1 MKKTIYQLQH
11 LKRVSLKSIITIIL
25 LSVFTVSFGQVK
37 DPPGFDAVKE
47 RQKAIAKGVQA
58 DEIESFVNMQRSYYE
73 FLKEVKE
80 KGSYRKVIPSMA
92 SSFTRK
98 SSTPNCPGTF
108 ENGTVSPWSGYR
120 SVNNLSGLDSFVY
133 DLKDFIS
140 GGVQA
145 VASTGF
151 DSVIAT
157 LPRVRPG
164 GGNYS
169 LKLANNIDGGHVD
182 MATRSITATGTCI
195 SFWYA
200 LVFEYPDDH
209 PEQSQ
214 PFFMFRV
221 RDADSNI
228 IASFVKSSSL
238 DTTFFTKLDTAGS
251 IVYRGWTQQ
260 NIDLPCKYI
269 GKNVTIEIMVS
280 DCSWGGHYGYA
291 YVDDICFENC
301 CNTCENL
308 FNNVGTML
316 SYNLITYKGSTDS
329 SCCYKFNWIFDP
341 DIFKCSPFGV
351 KIYNDSIPSEVFVD
365 YLDSQGL
372 VWTCRD
378 STFDASILDFC
389 VKRSEFTKSKKL
401 RIAFLDYSGNVI
413 CDTITKIIEPCHS
426 TSSGCNCNSLFENSN
441 FANTSIIKKDTA
453 ASDEY
458 ECCFTLE
465 PFRDSTIMK
474 CSYYGM
480 RVYKDTTWGPSNPY
494 IDSFSATP
502 IGGPGANMN
511 DTGKI
516 KFCISAYTFSNLG
529 PQKLRIE
536 YLDSNGKVICS
547 KTETVNCE
555 ESCCENVLITVTK
568 DTTET
573 DPNNCCI
580 SIFGHLGNC
589 FSSATIELTEY
600 TDSGWVTTSVSPA
613 SPMGMFSFVNLC
625 RPNGD
630 TTRYMIFIKD
640 STGKLLCNKEV
651 IQTCPNCCDLV
662 SYTATYVP
670 PSSPYLDRCCW
681 DINVSPTASMEC
693 NVWNWG
699 VYDSL
704 HNVPSSY
711 PPFMPPSST
720 YQGRH
725 CTPYIFAPNP
735 APGTSIT
742 INYCI
747 TRYLAVYDN
756 LGAILCIKPIELCC
770 SRTYTN
776 NEGNPQGPFGIE
788 IAPNPFDE
796 TFTVSM
802 DVPQEMPV
810 AVNVVNS
817 IGAVVF
823 TKDYGIQPQGM
834 FTKEINLA
842 GQPAGIYT
850 LSVNNGLATVQIV
863 KQ

>member
-25 LSVFTVSFGQVK
+25 LSVFTASFGQVK
-37 DPPGFDAVKE
+37 DPPGFDAAKE
-47 RQKAIAKGVQA
+47 RQKAIAEGVHAEELEGYIEAKRKCALITYEYKTYGKGNTNFKPPL
-58 DEIESFVNMQRSYYE
+58 SFS
-73 FLKEVKE
+73 
-80 KGSYRKVIPSMA
+80 
-92 SSFTRK
+92 RK
-98 SSTPNCPGTF
+98 SWNGSPACEGTF
-108 ENGTVSPWSGYR
+108 ENNDVLPWSAEYGMNDYGI
-120 SVNNLSGLDSFVY
+120 SSFVNNTAIFYPGVAYNRHTIMTAGNY
-133 DLKDFIS
+133 DPLITTIP
-140 GGVQA
+140 V
-145 VASTGF
+145 
-151 DSVIAT
+151 
-157 LPRVRPG
+157 VRPG
-164 GGNYS
+164 GGQHS
-169 LKLANNIDGGHVD
+169 LRLGNSG
-182 MATRSITATGTCI
+182 TGAEAERVSKTVTVSGSCL

-200 LVFEYPDDH
+200 LVLEDPAHNYND
-209 PEQSQ
+209 QS
-214 PFFMFRV
+214 FFMFRLF
-221 RDADSNI
+221 DSANNVLD
-228 IASFVKSSSL
+228 SFVREASN
-238 DTTFFTKLDTAGS
+238 DPFFSRQGSYAYRDWTKYTVELGCD
-251 IVYRGWTQQ
+251 YRGKT
-260 NIDLPCKYI
+260 
-269 GKNVTIEIMVS
+269 VTIEFTTS
-280 DCSWGGHYGYA
+280 DCRLSADFGYA
-291 YVDDICFENC
+291 YIDDVCFENC
-301 CNTCENL
+301 VSCCSSCSDMLNSPGF
-308 FNNVGTML
+308 FNNYDVIRYL
-316 SYNLITYKGSTDS
+316 GSTDS
-329 SCCYKFNWIFDP
+329 TCCFKFQPIFDP
-341 DIFKCSPFGV
+341 DIFRCLPAQIKVFKDGSPSTVYSSYTGSTPITYGF
-351 KIYNDSIPSEVFVD
+351 NPSM
-365 YLDSQGL
+365 
-372 VWTCRD
+372 
-378 STFDASILDFC
+378 LDFC
-389 VKRSEFTKSKKL
+389 LNRNVFTSPITL
-401 RIAFLDYSGNVI
+401 RIGFYDSSGNLL
-413 CDTITKIIEPCHS
+413 CDTIKQTIEPCHS

-640 STGKLLCNKEV
+640 STGKILCNKEV

-834 FTKEINLA
+834 FTKEINLV